1 MFGSIIKA
9 EGCTEPIKAL
19 GNVKMKNCTIGL
31 PHVLQLITKLKDND
45 TTGSRV
51 VHHKVGVEVFS
62 GDIQAYTV
70 AYIAQML
77 HYLSYRS

>member
-19 GNVKMKNCTIGL
+19 GNVKMKNCTIGAAVGV
-31 PHVLQLITKLKDND
+31 PHVLQLITKSKDND
-45 TTGSRV
+45 TTRSRV

-77 HYLSYRS
+77 HY